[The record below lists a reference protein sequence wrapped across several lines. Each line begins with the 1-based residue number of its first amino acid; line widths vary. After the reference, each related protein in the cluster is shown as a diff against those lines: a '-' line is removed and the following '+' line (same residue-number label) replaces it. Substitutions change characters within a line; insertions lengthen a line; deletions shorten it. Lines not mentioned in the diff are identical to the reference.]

1 MPARR
6 RPNRRRT
13 CRGQAANR
21 NCRRCQNNVTPLDV
35 NAGNDEVGVVA
46 NNENN
51 VVADVVANDAP
62 VEGDL
67 EFAGVAERVAN
78 VNLGG
83 GLALEGPV
91 VNNARVVDVAAR
103 ADDRVNDPKIRILVM
118 SLMTQ
123 LVVRDT
129 GTISASV
136 SVFV

>member
-1 MPARR
+1 M
-6 RPNRRRT
+6 
-13 CRGQAANR
+13 G
-21 NCRRCQNNVTPLDV
+21 D
-35 NAGNDEVGVVA
+35 DEVGVVA

-123 LVVRDT
+123 LVTRDT
-129 GTISASV
+129 GIISASV
-136 SVFV
+136 SIFV